1 MNRIANQVTRL
12 LSAFPGE
19 GDEAV
24 TAAVAAARPSIGGAS
39 DERLEGRA
47 GVPRRLRRRRR
58 RKEWSADDR
67 YRPAGVGSAALPRQM
82 ALPR

>member
-39 DERLEGRA
+39 DERLEGRQA
-47 GVPRRLRRRRR
+47 GAGGRAAAEGVERR
-58 RKEWSADDR
+58 
-67 YRPAGVGSAALPRQM
+67 
-82 ALPR
+82 